1 MKNVGVKCAVVL
13 ERGWRWT
20 HVDFYLQTSG
30 EMELDLS
37 EASHH
42 ETSAAMKEKKKI
54 QISPS
59 HSSPPR
65 QWSPW
70 WNLLINTS
78 WLEFRSKKEFNPSF
92 KRSDINDGGK
102 GALVGSC
109 RPGRPVSLKA
119 AV

>member
-42 ETSAAMKEKKKI
+42 ETSAALKEKKNKKTNFT
-54 QISPS
+54 QS
-59 HSSPPR
+59 
-65 QWSPW
+65 
-70 WNLLINTS
+70 LLTATS
-78 WLEFRSKKEFNPSF
+78 VESLVEFTNQHQL
-92 KRSDINDGGK
+92 
-102 GALVGSC
+102 A
-109 RPGRPVSLKA
+109 
-119 AV
+119 

>member
-42 ETSAAMKEKKKI
+42 ETSAALKEKKKK
-54 QISPS
+54 
-59 HSSPPR
+59 
-65 QWSPW
+65 
-70 WNLLINTS
+70 
-78 WLEFRSKKEFNPSF
+78 SKFHPVTPHRHVSGVP
-92 KRSDINDGGK
+92 GGIY
-102 GALVGSC
+102 
-109 RPGRPVSLKA
+109 
-119 AV
+119 